1 MINDTLFPEYFI
13 QELQQTAG
21 ILSGP
26 LKIAGQIIL
35 RPEFQEIKKAIEDD
49 QLQLSKDRAA
59 ARNRE
64 FKNSSTQKHPPA
76 ELLVALFIARHF
88 YDNCYGE
95 RGYSMLCENSSLQQF
110 VGRLG
115 IGSFPSRNTIH
126 EQITALSEYTLKLF
140 HRAILKCVKECGL
153 DDFSAVIIDSTA
165 IKADSAWPV
174 DSQLLK
180 NLSCKM
186 MKNIHKVH
194 DQLPCV
200 ERRKMPLKR
209 LQNHCDY
216 ISKLDFEISM
226 FKGKKGARKMRQKS
240 YTQELLPRCRKFITR
255 LEKVLPQI
263 KEHCESAQTLMI
275 DECFSRFIDK
285 VLMVEHRFNMS
296 PEDYEMKTARK
307 IYSMSDEDAAF
318 IRKGGR
324 ETVFGY
330 RPNFA
335 FSANGFLTSFTLES
349 GNTSDSRA
357 FSSCLEENTKMTG
370 ETAVMISVDDGYSS
384 AANLE
389 DAIEKGAT
397 LISISGSKGKQLL
410 GEAVYESENYQLAR
424 NIRSISEA
432 GISKL
437 KNYHNLEKFTVCGLK
452 RVRQEILIST
462 IGFNL
467 ERLCQLLCQM
477 ELEVA
482 A

>member
-13 QELQQTAG
+13 EELQQTVG

-35 RPEFQEIKKAIEDD
+35 LPEFAAIKKSIEVD

-64 FKNSSTQKHPPA
+64 FKNSNTQKHPPA
-76 ELLVALFIARHF
+76 ELVVALFIARHF

-110 VGRLG
+110 MGRLG

-126 EQITALSEYTLKLF
+126 EQIAALSEHTFKLF
-140 HRAILKCVKECGL
+140 HQTILKCVKECGL

-180 NLSCKM
+180 NLSCKI
-186 MKNIHKVH
+186 MKNIHEIH

-200 ERRKMPLKR
+200 ERRKTPLKR
-209 LQNHCDY
+209 LQNYCDDM
-216 ISKLDFEISM
+216 SKLNFEISM
-226 FKGKKGARKMRQKS
+226 FKGKKGAKKMRRNS
-240 YTQELLPRCRKFITR
+240 YTQELLPRCRKFMAR
-255 LEKVLPQI
+255 LEKVLPKI
-263 KEHCESAQTLMI
+263 KQHCGSVKALTI
-275 DECFSRFIDK
+275 DESLSRFKDK
-285 VLMVEHRFNMS
+285 VLMVEHRFNMA
-296 PEDYEMKTARK
+296 PEDYDTKTARK
-307 IYSMSDEDAAF
+307 IYSMSDDDAAF
-318 IRKGGR
+318 IKKGGR

-349 GNTSDSRA
+349 GNTSDSKA
-357 FSSCLEENTKMTG
+357 FTNCLVENEKMTG
-370 ETAVMISVDDGYSS
+370 ETAMMISVDDGYSS
-384 AANLE
+384 ASNVDYAL
-389 DAIEKGAT
+389 EKGAE
-397 LISISGSKGKQLL
+397 LVSISGSKGKKLL
-410 GEAVYESENYQLAR
+410 GEAIYETENYQLAR

-437 KNYHNLEKFTVCGLK
+437 KNYHNLERFTVCGLK
-452 RVRQEILIST
+452 RVRQETLISA

-467 ERLCQLLCQM
+467 EKLCQLLCQI
-477 ELEVA
+477 EISVA

>member
-1 MINDTLFPEYFI
+1 MYDTLFPEYFI
-13 QELQQTAG
+13 EELRQTIG

-59 ARNRE
+59 TRNRE

-76 ELLVALFIARHF
+76 ELVVALFIARHF

-110 VGRLG
+110 IGRLG

-126 EQITALSEYTLKLF
+126 EQVSALSEKTLNLF
-140 HRAILKCVKECGL
+140 HQAILNCVKECGL

-186 MKNIHKVH
+186 MKNISDVH

-200 ERRKMPLKR
+200 ERRKIPLKR
-209 LQNHCDY
+209 LQNYCDY
-216 ISKLDFEISM
+216 MSKLNFEISM
-226 FKGKKGARKMRQKS
+226 LKGKKGARKMRQKF
-240 YTQELLPRCRKFITR
+240 YTQELLPRCRKFIIR
-255 LEKVLPQI
+255 LEKTLPQI
-263 KEHCESAQTLMI
+263 KQHCESAKVLMI
-275 DECFSRFIDK
+275 DECLSRFIDK
-285 VLMVEHRFNMS
+285 VLMVEHRFNMA
-296 PEDYEMKTARK
+296 PKDYDTNTARK
-307 IYSMSDEDAAF
+307 IYSMSDNDAAF
-318 IRKGGR
+318 IKKGGR

-349 GNTSDSRA
+349 GNTSDSKA
-357 FSSCLEENTKMTG
+357 FSNCLDENKKMTG
-370 ETAVMISVDDGYSS
+370 ETAMMISVDDGYSS
-384 AANLE
+384 AANLD

-397 LISISGSKGKQLL
+397 LVSVSGSKGKKLL
-410 GEAVYESENYQLAR
+410 GEDLYESENYQLAR

-437 KNYHNLEKFTVCGLK
+437 KNYHNLERFTVCGLK
-452 RVRQEILIST
+452 RVRQETLISA

-467 ERLCQLLCQM
+467 ERICQLLCQI